1 MSKSLYLSNQHK
13 KGKEKERKNI
23 LQSNIFQIV
32 MLNYIFLSHTITVIQ
47 YFFCFAKYTKNGS
60 LLTFYIRIIRQK

>member
-47 YFFCFAKYTKNGS
+47 YFFLFC
-60 LLTFYIRIIRQK
+60 